1 KVLAS
6 PTFEDS
12 KGRILIAHAFGH
24 MAHGNS
30 KLVRL
35 YESRFDTAGHRG
47 RILLLRALRVC
58 ADDATVKLLEKW
70 ARHPAYAEQR
80 PDIGATRAFLA
91 DPKRKQPRDRPA
103 RTPTDLDLNWAD
115 FLVTGEYPPI
125 ARILGALEQPR
136 HLREKLAKRLKSPFA
151 GPVKRQDVLK
161 CLDDLKL
168 LKPGSADALVP
179 GDLELLMLYDRKG
192 RLKGDGLVLQVAA
205 QDTLDL
211 ADKELVDA
219 FVLHGAAS
227 WSLQANLQQHPRLA
241 ELLKKHY

>member
-1 KVLAS
+1 MSQNLLPAAALLVLLVGAGRNGEDSAEIIEEFITNYHRSPVPARVPQMLDLILRLKVLAS

-80 PDIGATRAFLA
+80 PDIGATRAF
-91 DPKRKQPRDRPA
+91 
-103 RTPTDLDLNWAD
+103 
-115 FLVTGEYPPI
+115 
-125 ARILGALEQPR
+125 
-136 HLREKLAKRLKSPFA
+136 
-151 GPVKRQDVLK
+151 
-161 CLDDLKL
+161 
-168 LKPGSADALVP
+168 
-179 GDLELLMLYDRKG
+179 
-192 RLKGDGLVLQVAA
+192 
-205 QDTLDL
+205 
-211 ADKELVDA
+211 
-219 FVLHGAAS
+219 
-227 WSLQANLQQHPRLA
+227 
-241 ELLKKHY
+241 